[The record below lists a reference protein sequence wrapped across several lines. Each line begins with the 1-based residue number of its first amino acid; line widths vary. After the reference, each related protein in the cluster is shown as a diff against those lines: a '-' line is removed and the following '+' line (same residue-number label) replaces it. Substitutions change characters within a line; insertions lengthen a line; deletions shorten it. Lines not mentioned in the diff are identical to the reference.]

1 MNGQMVSLA
10 PKGPRRI
17 RRKLLKRRGNA
28 MDLSNR
34 EEFLQILD
42 VQLAQLLAVDLGLAE
57 RRDEARE
64 VVCRLQMGQAG
75 EERR

>member
-1 MNGQMVSLA
+1 
-10 PKGPRRI
+10 
-17 RRKLLKRRGNA
+17 